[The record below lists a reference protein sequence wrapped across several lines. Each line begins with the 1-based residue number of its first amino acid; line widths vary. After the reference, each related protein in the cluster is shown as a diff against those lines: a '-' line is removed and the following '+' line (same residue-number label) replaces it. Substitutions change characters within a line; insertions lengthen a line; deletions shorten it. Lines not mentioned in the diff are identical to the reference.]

1 MQKGFA
7 NPNYITVS
15 TTVSINGTGSLV
27 IERSG
32 VQTARL
38 IELIALALYP
48 ECALAYI
55 SQID

>member
-7 NPNYITVS
+7 NPNNITVS
-15 TTVSINGTGSLV
+15 TPVGINGTGSLV
-27 IERSG
+27 IERSE

-38 IELIALALYP
+38 IELIALALCP
-48 ECALAYI
+48 EWALAYI

>member
-15 TTVSINGTGSLV
+15 STVSIHGTGSLV
-27 IERSG
+27 LERSE
-32 VQTARL
+32 VETARL
-38 IELIALALYP
+38 IELIALALCP